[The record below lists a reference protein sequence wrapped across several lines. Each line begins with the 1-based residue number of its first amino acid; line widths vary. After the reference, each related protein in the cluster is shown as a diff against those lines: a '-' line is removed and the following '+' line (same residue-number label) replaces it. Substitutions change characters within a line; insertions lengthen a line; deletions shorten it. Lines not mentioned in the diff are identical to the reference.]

1 MGSLSKKIRIIC
13 GAAMW
18 LCGLSAAWWYLTGC
32 GSEAIVQ
39 PELITSL
46 TNYATGT
53 RRVAE
58 LEFEAPCGV
67 RIGDPIFVVDGPE
80 SVRQVGEITAVPRAG
95 RSEAVEA
102 LFYTSAPEITSQS
115 ELTYHVTPSSM
126 DWVLRTM
133 LPEEKRRKVAAELK
147 RSFDQHSE
155 EVVGLLRPI
164 AEDAVRDAFS
174 VVEADLTVALRKR
187 NAELERLAG
196 RYQRELVERE
206 LVPMV
211 RREIW
216 PVVVKHAQPEMDR
229 VGREIW
235 DRASLWRFGWRYA
248 YDVTPLP
255 QKDLAKGEWQ
265 RFVAQEAVPVLENH
279 KEQFMQIQERVF
291 REVARNPEVQAAV
304 RRSVTKVISN
314 PDVQH
319 IATEVI
325 QEVVLYNPRL
335 RSVLERHWQSDRTQR
350 ALEITSARLEPTAVR
365 IGELLL
371 GTPDGGVTPEFARVL
386 RNQILFKDQRWLV
399 LKNETGER
407 PTADTGQSLTLRVAQ
422 GPPDALNPFVRGLRN
437 RGHDAPNS

>member
-1 MGSLSKKIRIIC
+1 
-13 GAAMW
+13 
-18 LCGLSAAWWYLTGC
+18 
-32 GSEAIVQ
+32 
-39 PELITSL
+39 
-46 TNYATGT
+46 
-53 RRVAE
+53 
-58 LEFEAPCGV
+58 
-67 RIGDPIFVVDGPE
+67 
-80 SVRQVGEITAVPRAG
+80 
-95 RSEAVEA
+95 
-102 LFYTSAPEITSQS
+102 
-115 ELTYHVTPSSM
+115 
-126 DWVLRTM
+126 M
-133 LPEEKRRKVAAELK
+133 LPEEKRRQVAAELK

-229 VGREIW
+229 IGREIW

-265 RFVAQEAVPVLENH
+265 RFVAQEAVPVLEDH

-407 PTADTGQSLTLRVAQ
+407 STADTGQRLTLRVAQ

-437 RGHDAPNS
+437 RGHDAPDS